1 MPRTWLLLAVLMFPL
16 LGADDPMSA
25 RARRIIAGRCVT
37 RDGQSPQAGRIFF
50 RPDDRA
56 QVFLAAWSTP
66 LDAEGRYRIELVDAV
81 QRSLVTGER
90 VTSRAAGPLRFEV
103 LAPGYRAEVGVVA
116 TPPGTDPLTCE
127 VRLTAEAWRET
138 EWQLVDEAG
147 RPVADGEVTQEMAAS
162 KEWMHLRTDTNG
174 LCRVSSPPGRGYGIT
189 AWRPGSVLTSV
200 VAMGT
205 ADEPPRVIV
214 PIREPIRG
222 RIVDPAGR
230 PVAGLRMGRLIT
242 MDDEADD
249 PSARRRFILLPFS
262 RTAAHPV
269 TDPDGRFMLDL
280 PVKTDTRGI
289 TKGGELRLFP
299 QALCFADAACRR
311 VAFVALDRR
320 KPRAAYDVPLA
331 PTRQVRFP
339 VEHTVTSASGKQ
351 QTWWTLNAKT
361 DAIGASTPI
370 FVASGSA
377 FPEAG
382 GGSKP
387 AGDWIEAFLPPGSYE
402 MQINSADPAVEKG
415 LEETTTRLDVPP
427 GEGELILPALAL
439 TPLVHDQMAGKPA
452 PEIDAKDLDTGAP
465 VRLADFRGRV
475 VVLDF
480 WGYWCG
486 PCLGALPELIK
497 LHDEFVDQPVTILAL
512 HDQSIQSRAAFDV
525 KLGTVRRSSWNDRD
539 LPFRVALDR
548 PAPDLKPDDSGIG
561 GGVSA
566 RRYSVALW
574 PTTLLIDQTGQV
586 IGTVNP
592 RDHGA
597 VAAQIK
603 TLLAAPP
610 SR

>member
-1 MPRTWLLLAVLMFPL
+1 M
-16 LGADDPMSA
+16 
-25 RARRIIAGRCVT
+25 
-37 RDGQSPQAGRIFF
+37 
-50 RPDDRA
+50 
-56 QVFLAAWSTP
+56 
-66 LDAEGRYRIELVDAV
+66 
-81 QRSLVTGER
+81 
-90 VTSRAAGPLRFEV
+90 
-103 LAPGYRAEVGVVA
+103 
-116 TPPGTDPLTCE
+116 TDL
-127 VRLTAEAWRET
+127 
-138 EWQLVDEAG
+138 
-147 RPVADGEVTQEMAAS
+147 
-162 KEWMHLRTDTNG
+162 
-174 LCRVSSPPGRGYGIT
+174 
-189 AWRPGSVLTSV
+189 
-200 VAMGT
+200 
-205 ADEPPRVIV
+205 
-214 PIREPIRG
+214 
-222 RIVDPAGR
+222 
-230 PVAGLRMGRLIT
+230 
-242 MDDEADD
+242 
-249 PSARRRFILLPFS
+249 
-262 RTAAHPV
+262 
-269 TDPDGRFMLDL
+269 DGRFLLDL
-280 PVKTDTRGI
+280 PVKADTRGI

-320 KPRAAYDVPLA
+320 KPRAAYDVTLA
-331 PTRQVRFP
+331 PTRHVRFP

-370 FVASGSA
+370 FVASGTA

-402 MQINSADPAVEKG
+402 MQINSADPAANKG

-452 PEIDAKDLDTGAP
+452 GDRRERPRHRRPGPARRFPGAGGGP
-465 VRLADFRGRV
+465 RL
-475 VVLDF
+475 
-480 WGYWCG
+480 
-486 PCLGALPELIK
+486 LGLLVWAVPGGVPDLIK
-497 LHDEFVDQPVTILAL
+497 LHDEFVGQPVTILAL
-512 HDQSIQSRAAFDV
+512 HDQSIQSCAAFDV
-525 KLGTVRRSSWNDRD
+525 KLGSVRRSSWNDRD

-566 RRYSVALW
+566 RRYSITLW
-574 PTTLLIDQTGQV
+574 PTTLLIDQTGRV

-597 VAAQIK
+597 VAARIK